1 MIYLSKLRE
10 RYLAALRLHIQR
22 GILRGRNTEKLL
34 LQLKKIML
42 CEAMSS
48 EGENS
53 PLDILK
59 YADSLLGCNHYTA
72 AKGQTVISRAVGRR
86 SFSYKPKG
94 INRTFTAFGG

>member
-48 EGENS
+48 EGESS

-59 YADSLLGCNHYTA
+59 FAFGRCNHYTA

-86 SFSYKPKG
+86 GFSYKPKG

>member
-42 CEAMSS
+42 CEAV
-48 EGENS
+48 
-53 PLDILK
+53 
-59 YADSLLGCNHYTA
+59 C
-72 AKGQTVISRAVGRR
+72 
-86 SFSYKPKG
+86 F
-94 INRTFTAFGG
+94 

>member
-42 CEAMSS
+42 CEALVSK
-48 EGENS
+48 NDKS
-53 PLDILK
+53 PVDI
-59 YADSLLGCNHYTA
+59 
-72 AKGQTVISRAVGRR
+72 
-86 SFSYKPKG
+86 PK
-94 INRTFTAFGG
+94 